1 MFCSVKLIISF
12 VVTNFYMKLNI
23 LLFVLFSTQIVFAQ
37 ERTLNGTVYS
47 EGSPLNG
54 ASLRIKGS
62 NLGTITNENGDFL
75 IKFSEKSNNHLIISF
90 IGHKS
95 KQIEID
101 PNNDDLGVI
110 ILDLNESLNEI
121 VISGTLKP
129 VSKLNSPVAVEVYS
143 QSFFKA
149 SPSQSIFES
158 MESINGIRPQ
168 LNCNVCNTGDIH
180 INGQEG
186 SYTMVLI
193 DGLPIVSGLSTVY
206 GLSGIPQSLI
216 ERVEIVKGPASTLYG
231 SEAIGGVINLIT
243 KLPENSSKLS
253 IDSFLTDW
261 GETNTD
267 IGYKYSLSN
276 KTTGLLGVNYFN
288 YSNPID
294 NNYDGFTDLTIQ
306 DRISIFN
313 KFTYGS
319 KLSFATR
326 FVYEDRWGGQ
336 LNWNPKYRGGDSIYG
351 ENIYTTRF
359 EAFGNYQF
367 NKNLSFQFSFNDH
380 THNSAYGT
388 TIFNAKQSIG
398 FGQLLWNKSI
408 KNNDLLF
415 GFAYRYTYYDD
426 DTTATFNE
434 ILSLN
439 QEDIYHMPGLFI
451 QDEIEI
457 NESNTLLLGVRF
469 DHNSLHGNIF
479 TPRINYKLSNYDQ
492 TSTLRLSFGTGYRV
506 AQVFTED
513 HAALTGARDV
523 VFLNNLE
530 PEKSW
535 NVNLNYVKKIYLKEG
550 AIIDFDMSV
559 FKTQF
564 SNKII
569 PDYDTN
575 PNKIIYDNLNGKSI
589 SQGVSI
595 NINSLFKNGIRFN
608 LGATYI
614 DSYIK
619 EEGVK
624 TTPYLTEKFQG
635 VWKFKKKWAS
645 NNLIFDLTGTT
656 IGPLR
661 LPTLSSFDPRP
672 EFSSTFSVVNI
683 QLTKILKNTY
693 EFYGGIKNIFD
704 FTPPK
709 NSIARSFDPFDKQ
722 VVFDYNGNAVQNENN
737 PYALTFDPSYVY
749 ASNQGFRF
757 FFGLR
762 YKIP

>member
-1 MFCSVKLIISF
+1 
-12 VVTNFYMKLNI
+12 MKLNI
-23 LLFVLFSTQIVFAQ
+23 ILFVLFSIQTGFSQ
-37 ERTLNGTVYS
+37 EHTINGTVYS
-47 EGSPLNG
+47 EGEPLNG
-54 ASLRIKGS
+54 ASLRIKGT
-62 NLGTITNENGDFL
+62 NLGTITNEKGYFS
-75 IKFSEKSNNHLIISF
+75 IKFSKKKNNQLIISYT
-90 IGHKS
+90 GHKS

-101 PNNDDLGVI
+101 PKDSDIGKIVLE
-110 ILDLNESLNEI
+110 LYESLDEI

-149 SPSQSIFES
+149 NPSPSIFES
-158 MESINGIRPQ
+158 LESINGIRPQ

-253 IDSFLTDW
+253 VDSFLSDW
-261 GETNTD
+261 GELNTD
-267 IGYKYSLSN
+267 IGYKYSLS
-276 KTTGLLGVNYFN
+276 KRTTGLLGINYFN
-288 YSNPID
+288 FSNPID
-294 NNYDGFTDLTIQ
+294 NNNDGFTDLTIQ

-313 KFTYGS
+313 KFTYGD

-336 LNWNPKYRGGDSIYG
+336 LNWEPKYRGGDTVYG

-359 EAFGNYQF
+359 EAFGNYTF
-367 NKNLSFQFSFNDH
+367 NKNLSFQFSYNNH

-388 TIFNAKQSIG
+388 TIFNANQTIG
-398 FGQLLWNKSI
+398 FGQLIWNKSI

-415 GFAYRYTYYDD
+415 GLAYRYTYYDD

-434 ILSLN
+434 ILNSN

-451 QDEIEI
+451 QDEIKI
-457 NESNTLLLGVRF
+457 NESNTLLLGIRF

-492 TSTLRLSFGTGYRV
+492 TSILRLSFGTGYRV

-523 VFLNNLE
+523 VFLNDLE

-535 NVNLNYVKKIYLKEG
+535 NTNLNYVKKVYLKEG
-550 AIIDFDMSV
+550 AIIDFDISI
-559 FKTQF
+559 FKTLF

-575 PNKIIYDNLNGKSI
+575 PNKIIYDNLKGRSI
-589 SQGVSI
+589 SQGVSL
-595 NINSLFKNGIRFN
+595 NINSLLENGIRFN

-619 EEGVK
+619 EDGVK
-624 TTPYLTEKFQG
+624 TVPYLTEKFQG
-635 VWKFKKKWAS
+635 VWKFEKKW
-645 NNLIFDLTGTT
+645 NDKNLIFDLTGTT

-661 LPTLSSFDPRP
+661 LPTLSRLDPRP
-672 EFSSTFSVVNI
+672 DYSSTFSIVNI
-683 QLTKILKNTY
+683 QLTKILKNTF
-693 EFYGGIKNIFD
+693 EIYGGVKNIFD

-722 VVFDYNGNAVQNENN
+722 VVFDNSGNAIQNENN
-737 PYALTFDPSYVY
+737 PYALTFDPSYVF

-762 YKIP
+762 YRIP

>member
-1 MFCSVKLIISF
+1 
-12 VVTNFYMKLNI
+12 MKLNI
-23 LLFVLFSTQIVFAQ
+23 ILFVLFSIQTGFAQ
-37 ERTLNGTVYS
+37 ERTVNGRVYS
-47 EGSPLNG
+47 EGEPLNG
-54 ASLRIKGS
+54 ASLRIKGT
-62 NLGTITNENGDFL
+62 NLGTITNEQGYFS
-75 IKFSEKSNNHLIISF
+75 IEFSEKRNNQLIISY

-101 PNNDDLGVI
+101 PNNSDVGRI
-110 ILDLNESLNEI
+110 ILELYESLDEI

-129 VSKLNSPVAVEVYS
+129 VSKLKSPVAVEVYS

-149 SPSQSIFES
+149 NPSPSIFES
-158 MESINGIRPQ
+158 LESINGIRPQ

-253 IDSFLTDW
+253 IDSFVSDW
-261 GETNTD
+261 GEINTD
-267 IGYKYSLSN
+267 IGYKYSLSK
-276 KTTGLLGVNYFN
+276 KTTGLLGINYFN
-288 YSNPID
+288 FSNPID
-294 NNYDGFTDLTIQ
+294 KNNDGFTDLTIQ

-313 KFTYGS
+313 KFTYGD

-336 LNWNPKYRGGDSIYG
+336 LDWEPKYRGGDTIYG
-351 ENIYTTRF
+351 ESIYTTRF
-359 EAFGNYQF
+359 EAFGNYKF
-367 NKNLSFQFSFNDH
+367 NKNLSFQFSYNNH

-388 TIFNAKQSIG
+388 TIFNANQTIG
-398 FGQLLWNKSI
+398 FSQLIWNKTI

-415 GFAYRYTYYDD
+415 GLAYRYTYYDD

-434 ILSLN
+434 ILNSN
-439 QEDIYHMPGLFI
+439 KEDIYHMPGLFI
-451 QDEIEI
+451 QDEIKI
-457 NESNTLLLGVRF
+457 NESNTLLLGIRF

-492 TSTLRLSFGTGYRV
+492 TSILRLSFGTGYRV

-523 VFLNNLE
+523 VFLNDLE

-535 NVNLNYVKKIYLKEG
+535 NTNLNYVKKVYLKEG
-550 AIIDFDMSV
+550 AIIDFDISI

-575 PNKIIYDNLNGKSI
+575 PNKIIYDNLKGRSI
-589 SQGVSI
+589 SQGLSL
-595 NINSLFKNGIRFN
+595 NINSLLENGIRFN

-619 EEGVK
+619 EDGVK
-624 TTPYLTEKFQG
+624 TVPYLTEKFQG
-635 VWKFKKKWAS
+635 VWKFEKKW
-645 NNLIFDLTGTT
+645 NDKNLIFDLTGTT

-661 LPTLSSFDPRP
+661 LPTLSRLDPRP
-672 EFSSTFSVVNI
+672 DYSSTFSIVNI
-683 QLTKILKNTY
+683 QLTKILKNTF
-693 EFYGGIKNIFD
+693 EIYGGVKNIFD

-722 VVFDYNGNAVQNENN
+722 VVFDNSGNAIQNENN
-737 PYALTFDPSYVY
+737 PYALTFDPSYVF

-762 YKIP
+762 YRIP

>member
-1 MFCSVKLIISF
+1 
-12 VVTNFYMKLNI
+12 MKLNI
-23 LLFVLFSTQIVFAQ
+23 ILFVLFSIQTGFAQ
-37 ERTLNGTVYS
+37 EHSVNGRVYS
-47 EGSPLNG
+47 EGEPLNG
-54 ASLRIKGS
+54 ASLRIKGT
-62 NLGTITNENGDFL
+62 NLGTITNEKGYFS
-75 IKFSEKSNNHLIISF
+75 IKFSKKKNNQLIISYT
-90 IGHKS
+90 GHKS

-101 PNNDDLGVI
+101 PKESDIGKI
-110 ILDLNESLNEI
+110 ILELYESLDEI

-129 VSKLNSPVAVEVYS
+129 VSKLKSPVAVEVYS

-149 SPSQSIFES
+149 NPSPSIFES
-158 MESINGIRPQ
+158 LESINGIRPQ

-253 IDSFLTDW
+253 IDSFVSDW
-261 GETNTD
+261 GEINTD
-267 IGYKYSLSN
+267 IGYKYSLSK
-276 KTTGLLGVNYFN
+276 KTTGLLGINYFN
-288 YSNPID
+288 FSNPID
-294 NNYDGFTDLTIQ
+294 NNNDGFTDLTIQ

-313 KFTYGS
+313 KFTYGD

-336 LNWNPKYRGGDSIYG
+336 LKWEPKYRGGDTVYG

-359 EAFGNYQF
+359 EAFGNYTF
-367 NKNLSFQFSFNDH
+367 NKNLSFQFSYNNH

-388 TIFNAKQSIG
+388 TIFNANQTIG
-398 FGQLLWNKSI
+398 FGQLIWNKSI

-415 GFAYRYTYYDD
+415 GLAYRYTYYDD

-434 ILSLN
+434 ILNSN

-451 QDEIEI
+451 QDEIKI
-457 NESNTLLLGVRF
+457 NESNTLLLGIRF

-492 TSTLRLSFGTGYRV
+492 TSILRLSFGTGYRV

-523 VFLNNLE
+523 VFLNDLE

-535 NVNLNYVKKIYLKEG
+535 NTNLNYVKKVYLKEG
-550 AIIDFDMSV
+550 AIIDFDISI

-575 PNKIIYDNLNGKSI
+575 PNKIIYDNLKGRSI
-589 SQGVSI
+589 SQGVSL
-595 NINSLFKNGIRFN
+595 NINSLLENGIRFN

-619 EEGVK
+619 EDGVK
-624 TTPYLTEKFQG
+624 TVPYLTEKFQS
-635 VWKFKKKWAS
+635 VWKFEKKW
-645 NNLIFDLTGTT
+645 NDKNLIFDLTGTT

-661 LPTLSSFDPRP
+661 LPTLSRLDPRP
-672 EFSSTFSVVNI
+672 DYSSTFSIVNI
-683 QLTKILKNTY
+683 QLTKILKNTF
-693 EFYGGIKNIFD
+693 EIYGGVKNIFD

-722 VVFDYNGNAVQNENN
+722 VVFDNSGNAIQNENN
-737 PYALTFDPSYVY
+737 PYALTFDPSYVF

-762 YKIP
+762 YRIP

>member
-1 MFCSVKLIISF
+1 
-12 VVTNFYMKLNI
+12 MKLNI
-23 LLFVLFSTQIVFAQ
+23 ILFVLFSIQTGFAQ
-37 ERTLNGTVYS
+37 EHTVNGTVYS
-47 EGSPLNG
+47 EGEPLNG
-54 ASLRIKGS
+54 ASLRIKGT
-62 NLGTITNENGDFL
+62 NLGTITNEKGY
-75 IKFSEKSNNHLIISF
+75 FSIEFSKKKNNQLIISYT
-90 IGHKS
+90 GHKS

-101 PNNDDLGVI
+101 PKDSDIGKI
-110 ILDLNESLNEI
+110 ILELYESLEEI

-149 SPSQSIFES
+149 NPSPSIFES
-158 MESINGIRPQ
+158 LESINGIRPQ

-253 IDSFLTDW
+253 VDSFLSDW
-261 GETNTD
+261 GELNTD
-267 IGYKYSLSN
+267 IGYKYSLS
-276 KTTGLLGVNYFN
+276 KRTTGLLGINYFN
-288 YSNPID
+288 FSNPID
-294 NNYDGFTDLTIQ
+294 NNNDGFTDLTIQ

-313 KFTYGS
+313 KFTYGD

-336 LNWNPKYRGGDSIYG
+336 LNWEPKYRGGDTVYG

-359 EAFGNYQF
+359 EAFGNYTF
-367 NKNLSFQFSFNDH
+367 NKNLSFQFSYNNH

-388 TIFNAKQSIG
+388 TIFNANQTIG
-398 FGQLLWNKSI
+398 FGQLIWNKSI

-415 GFAYRYTYYDD
+415 GLAYRYTYYDD

-434 ILSLN
+434 ILNSN

-451 QDEIEI
+451 QDEIKI
-457 NESNTLLLGVRF
+457 NESNTLLLGIRF

-492 TSTLRLSFGTGYRV
+492 TSILRLSFGTGYRV

-523 VFLNNLE
+523 VFLNDLE

-535 NVNLNYVKKIYLKEG
+535 NTNLNYVKKVYLKEG
-550 AIIDFDMSV
+550 AIIDFDISI

-575 PNKIIYDNLNGKSI
+575 PNKIIYDNLKGRSI
-589 SQGVSI
+589 SQGVSL
-595 NINSLFKNGIRFN
+595 NINSLLENGIRFN

-619 EEGVK
+619 EDGVK
-624 TTPYLTEKFQG
+624 TVPYLTEKFQG
-635 VWKFKKKWAS
+635 VWKFEKKW
-645 NNLIFDLTGTT
+645 NDKNLIFDLTGTT

-661 LPTLSSFDPRP
+661 LPTLSRLDPRP
-672 EFSSTFSVVNI
+672 DYSSTFSIVNI
-683 QLTKILKNTY
+683 QLTKILKNTF
-693 EFYGGIKNIFD
+693 EIYGGVKNIFD

-722 VVFDYNGNAVQNENN
+722 VVFDNSGNAIQNENN
-737 PYALTFDPSYVY
+737 PYALTFDPSYVF

-762 YKIP
+762 YRVP

>member
-1 MFCSVKLIISF
+1 
-12 VVTNFYMKLNI
+12 MKLNI
-23 LLFVLFSTQIVFAQ
+23 ILFVLFSIQTGFAQ
-37 ERTLNGTVYS
+37 EHTVNGTVYS
-47 EGSPLNG
+47 EGEPLNG
-54 ASLRIKGS
+54 ASLRIKGT
-62 NLGTITNENGDFL
+62 NLGTITNEKGY
-75 IKFSEKSNNHLIISF
+75 FSIEFSKKKNNQLIISYT
-90 IGHKS
+90 GHKS

-101 PNNDDLGVI
+101 PKDSDIGKIVLE
-110 ILDLNESLNEI
+110 LYESLDEI

-149 SPSQSIFES
+149 NPSPSIFES
-158 MESINGIRPQ
+158 LESINGIRPQ

-253 IDSFLTDW
+253 VDSFLSDW
-261 GETNTD
+261 GELNTD
-267 IGYKYSLSN
+267 IGYKYSLS
-276 KTTGLLGVNYFN
+276 KRTTGLLGINYFN
-288 YSNPID
+288 FSNPID
-294 NNYDGFTDLTIQ
+294 NNNDGFTDLTIQ

-313 KFTYGS
+313 KFTYGD

-336 LNWNPKYRGGDSIYG
+336 LNWEPKYRGGDTVYG

-359 EAFGNYQF
+359 EAFGNYTF
-367 NKNLSFQFSFNDH
+367 NKNLSFQFSYNNH

-388 TIFNAKQSIG
+388 TIFNANQTIG
-398 FGQLLWNKSI
+398 FGQLIWNKSI

-415 GFAYRYTYYDD
+415 GLAYRYTYYDD

-434 ILSLN
+434 ILNSN

-451 QDEIEI
+451 QDEIKI
-457 NESNTLLLGVRF
+457 NESNTLLLGIRF

-492 TSTLRLSFGTGYRV
+492 TSILRLSFGTGYRV

-523 VFLNNLE
+523 VFLNDLE

-535 NVNLNYVKKIYLKEG
+535 NTNLNYVKKVYLKEG
-550 AIIDFDMSV
+550 AIIDFDISI

-575 PNKIIYDNLNGKSI
+575 PNKIIYDNLKGRSI
-589 SQGVSI
+589 SQGVSL
-595 NINSLFKNGIRFN
+595 NINSLLENGIRFN

-619 EEGVK
+619 EDGVK
-624 TTPYLTEKFQG
+624 TVPYLTEKFQG
-635 VWKFKKKWAS
+635 VWKFEKKW
-645 NNLIFDLTGTT
+645 NDKNLIFDLTGTT

-661 LPTLSSFDPRP
+661 LPTLSRLDPRP
-672 EFSSTFSVVNI
+672 DYSSTFSIVNI
-683 QLTKILKNTY
+683 QLTKILKNTF
-693 EFYGGIKNIFD
+693 EIYGGIKNIFD

-722 VVFDYNGNAVQNENN
+722 VVFDNSGNAIQNENN
-737 PYALTFDPSYVY
+737 PYALTFDPSYVF

-762 YKIP
+762 YRVP

>member
-1 MFCSVKLIISF
+1 
-12 VVTNFYMKLNI
+12 MKLNI
-23 LLFVLFSTQIVFAQ
+23 ILFVLFSIQTGFSQ
-37 ERTLNGTVYS
+37 EHTINGTVYS
-47 EGSPLNG
+47 EGEPLNG
-54 ASLRIKGS
+54 ASLRIKGT
-62 NLGTITNENGDFL
+62 NLGTITNEKGYFS
-75 IKFSEKSNNHLIISF
+75 IKFSKKKNNQLIISYT
-90 IGHKS
+90 GHKS

-101 PNNDDLGVI
+101 PKDSDIGKIVLE
-110 ILDLNESLNEI
+110 LYESLDEI

-149 SPSQSIFES
+149 NPSPSIFES
-158 MESINGIRPQ
+158 LESINGIRPQ

-253 IDSFLTDW
+253 VDSFLSDW
-261 GETNTD
+261 GELNTD
-267 IGYKYSLSN
+267 IGYKYSLS
-276 KTTGLLGVNYFN
+276 KRTTGLLGINYFN
-288 YSNPID
+288 FSNPID
-294 NNYDGFTDLTIQ
+294 NNNDGFTDLTIQ

-313 KFTYGS
+313 KFTYGD

-336 LNWNPKYRGGDSIYG
+336 LNWEPKYRGGDTVYG

-359 EAFGNYQF
+359 EAFGNYTF
-367 NKNLSFQFSFNDH
+367 NKNLSFQFSYNNH

-388 TIFNAKQSIG
+388 TIFNANQTIG
-398 FGQLLWNKSI
+398 FGQLIWNKSI

-415 GFAYRYTYYDD
+415 GLAYRYTYYDD

-434 ILSLN
+434 ILNSN

-451 QDEIEI
+451 QDEIKI
-457 NESNTLLLGVRF
+457 NESNTLLLGIRF

-492 TSTLRLSFGTGYRV
+492 TSILRLSFGTGYRV

-523 VFLNNLE
+523 VFLNDLE

-535 NVNLNYVKKIYLKEG
+535 NTNLNYVKKVYLKEG
-550 AIIDFDMSV
+550 AIIDFDISI
-559 FKTQF
+559 FKTLF

-575 PNKIIYDNLNGKSI
+575 PNKIIYDNLKGRSI
-589 SQGVSI
+589 SQGVSL
-595 NINSLFKNGIRFN
+595 NINSLLENGIRFN

-619 EEGVK
+619 EDGVK
-624 TTPYLTEKFQG
+624 TVPYLTEKFQG
-635 VWKFKKKWAS
+635 VWKFEKKW
-645 NNLIFDLTGTT
+645 NDKNLIFDLTGTT

-661 LPTLSSFDPRP
+661 LPTLSRLDPRP
-672 EFSSTFSVVNI
+672 DYSSTFSIVNI
-683 QLTKILKNTY
+683 QLTKILKNTF
-693 EFYGGIKNIFD
+693 EIYGGIKNIFD

-722 VVFDYNGNAVQNENN
+722 VVFDNSGNAIQNENN
-737 PYALTFDPSYVY
+737 PYALTFDPSYVF

-762 YKIP
+762 YRVP

>member
-1 MFCSVKLIISF
+1 
-12 VVTNFYMKLNI
+12 MKLNI
-23 LLFVLFSTQIVFAQ
+23 ILFVLFSIQTGFAQ
-37 ERTLNGTVYS
+37 ERTVNGRVYS
-47 EGSPLNG
+47 EGEPLNG
-54 ASLRIKGS
+54 ASLRIKGT
-62 NLGTITNENGDFL
+62 NLGTITNEQGYFS
-75 IKFSEKSNNHLIISF
+75 IEFSEKRNNQLIISY

-101 PNNDDLGVI
+101 PNNSDVGRI
-110 ILDLNESLNEI
+110 ILELYESLDEI

-129 VSKLNSPVAVEVYS
+129 VSKLKSPVAVEVYS

-149 SPSQSIFES
+149 NPSPSIFES
-158 MESINGIRPQ
+158 LESINGIRPQ

-253 IDSFLTDW
+253 IDSFVSDW
-261 GETNTD
+261 GEINTD
-267 IGYKYSLSN
+267 IGYKYSLSK
-276 KTTGLLGVNYFN
+276 KTTGLLGINYFN
-288 YSNPID
+288 FSNPID
-294 NNYDGFTDLTIQ
+294 KNNDGFTDLTIQ

-313 KFTYGS
+313 KFTYGD

-336 LNWNPKYRGGDSIYG
+336 LDWEPKYRGGDTIYG
-351 ENIYTTRF
+351 ESIYTTRF
-359 EAFGNYQF
+359 EAFGNYKF
-367 NKNLSFQFSFNDH
+367 NKNLSFQFSYNNH

-388 TIFNAKQSIG
+388 TIFNANQTIG
-398 FGQLLWNKSI
+398 FGQLIWNKTI

-415 GFAYRYTYYDD
+415 GLAYRYTYYDD

-434 ILSLN
+434 ILNSN
-439 QEDIYHMPGLFI
+439 KEDIYHMPGLFI
-451 QDEIEI
+451 QDEIKI
-457 NESNTLLLGVRF
+457 NESNTLLLGIRF

-492 TSTLRLSFGTGYRV
+492 TSILRLSFGTGYRV

-523 VFLNNLE
+523 VFLNDLE

-535 NVNLNYVKKIYLKEG
+535 NTNLNYVKKVYLKEG
-550 AIIDFDMSV
+550 AIIDFDISI

-575 PNKIIYDNLNGKSI
+575 PNKIIYDNLKGRSI
-589 SQGVSI
+589 SQGLSL
-595 NINSLFKNGIRFN
+595 NINSLLENGIRFN

-619 EEGVK
+619 EDGVK
-624 TTPYLTEKFQG
+624 TVPYLTEKFQG
-635 VWKFKKKWAS
+635 VWKFEKKW
-645 NNLIFDLTGTT
+645 NDKNLIFDLTGTT

-661 LPTLSSFDPRP
+661 LPTLSRLDPRP
-672 EFSSTFSVVNI
+672 DYSSTFSIVNI
-683 QLTKILKNTY
+683 QLTKILKNTF
-693 EFYGGIKNIFD
+693 EIYGGVKNIFD

-722 VVFDYNGNAVQNENN
+722 VVFDNSGNAIQNENN
-737 PYALTFDPSYVY
+737 PYALTFDPSYVF

-762 YKIP
+762 YRIP

>member
-1 MFCSVKLIISF
+1 
-12 VVTNFYMKLNI
+12 MKLNI
-23 LLFVLFSTQIVFAQ
+23 ILFVLFSIQTGFSQ
-37 ERTLNGTVYS
+37 EHTINGTVYS
-47 EGSPLNG
+47 EGEPLNG
-54 ASLRIKGS
+54 ASLRIKGT
-62 NLGTITNENGDFL
+62 NLGTITNEKGYFS
-75 IKFSEKSNNHLIISF
+75 IKFSKKKNNQLIISYT
-90 IGHKS
+90 GHKS

-101 PNNDDLGVI
+101 PKDSDIGKIVLE
-110 ILDLNESLNEI
+110 LYESLDEI

-149 SPSQSIFES
+149 NPSPSIFES
-158 MESINGIRPQ
+158 LESINGIRPQ

-216 ERVEIVKGPASTLYG
+216 ERVEIVKGPASTIYG

-253 IDSFLTDW
+253 VDSFLSDW
-261 GETNTD
+261 GELNTD
-267 IGYKYSLSN
+267 IGYKYSLS
-276 KTTGLLGVNYFN
+276 KRTTGLLGINYFN
-288 YSNPID
+288 FSNPID
-294 NNYDGFTDLTIQ
+294 NNNDGFTDLTIQ

-313 KFTYGS
+313 KFTYGD

-336 LNWNPKYRGGDSIYG
+336 LNWEPKYRGGDTVYG

-359 EAFGNYQF
+359 EAFGNYTF
-367 NKNLSFQFSFNDH
+367 NKNLSFQFSYNNH

-388 TIFNAKQSIG
+388 TIFNANQTIG
-398 FGQLLWNKSI
+398 FGQLIWNKSI

-415 GFAYRYTYYDD
+415 GLAYRYTYYDD

-434 ILSLN
+434 ILNSN

-451 QDEIEI
+451 QDEIKI
-457 NESNTLLLGVRF
+457 NESNTLLLGIRF

-492 TSTLRLSFGTGYRV
+492 TSILRMSFGTGYRV

-523 VFLNNLE
+523 VFLNDLE

-535 NVNLNYVKKIYLKEG
+535 NTNLNYVKKVYLKEG
-550 AIIDFDMSV
+550 AIIDFDISI
-559 FKTQF
+559 FKTLF

-575 PNKIIYDNLNGKSI
+575 PNKIIYDNLKGRSI
-589 SQGVSI
+589 SQGVSL
-595 NINSLFKNGIRFN
+595 NINSLLENGIRFN

-619 EEGVK
+619 EDGVK
-624 TTPYLTEKFQG
+624 TVPYLTEKFQG
-635 VWKFKKKWAS
+635 VWKFEKKW
-645 NNLIFDLTGTT
+645 NDKNLIFDLTGTT

-661 LPTLSSFDPRP
+661 LPTLSRLDPRP
-672 EFSSTFSVVNI
+672 DYSSTFSIVNI
-683 QLTKILKNTY
+683 QLTKILKNTF
-693 EFYGGIKNIFD
+693 EIYGGIKNIFD

-722 VVFDYNGNAVQNENN
+722 VVFDNSGNAIQNENN
-737 PYALTFDPSYVY
+737 PYALTFDPSYVF

-762 YKIP
+762 YRVP

>member
-1 MFCSVKLIISF
+1 
-12 VVTNFYMKLNI
+12 MKLNI
-23 LLFVLFSTQIVFAQ
+23 ILFVLFSIQTGFAQ
-37 ERTLNGTVYS
+37 ERTVNGRVYS
-47 EGSPLNG
+47 EGEPLNG
-54 ASLRIKGS
+54 ASLRIKGT
-62 NLGTITNENGDFL
+62 NLGTITNEQGYFS
-75 IKFSEKSNNHLIISF
+75 IEFSEKRNNQLIISY

-101 PNNDDLGVI
+101 PNNSDVGRI
-110 ILDLNESLNEI
+110 ILELYESLDEI

-129 VSKLNSPVAVEVYS
+129 VSKLKSPVAVEVYS

-149 SPSQSIFES
+149 NPSPSIFES
-158 MESINGIRPQ
+158 LESINGIRPQ

-253 IDSFLTDW
+253 IDSFVSDW
-261 GETNTD
+261 GEINTD
-267 IGYKYSLSN
+267 IGYKYSLSK
-276 KTTGLLGVNYFN
+276 KTTGLLGINYFN
-288 YSNPID
+288 FSNPID
-294 NNYDGFTDLTIQ
+294 KNNDGFTDLTIQ

-313 KFTYGS
+313 KFTYGD

-336 LNWNPKYRGGDSIYG
+336 LDWEPRYRGGDTIYG
-351 ENIYTTRF
+351 ESIYTTRF
-359 EAFGNYQF
+359 EAFGNYKF
-367 NKNLSFQFSFNDH
+367 NKNLSFQFSYNNH

-388 TIFNAKQSIG
+388 TIFNANQTIG
-398 FGQLLWNKSI
+398 FSQLIWNKTI

-415 GFAYRYTYYDD
+415 GLAYRYTYYDD

-434 ILSLN
+434 ILNSN
-439 QEDIYHMPGLFI
+439 KEDIYHMPGLFI
-451 QDEIEI
+451 QDEIKI
-457 NESNTLLLGVRF
+457 NESNTLLLGIRF

-492 TSTLRLSFGTGYRV
+492 TSILRLSFGTGYRV

-523 VFLNNLE
+523 VFLNDLE

-535 NVNLNYVKKIYLKEG
+535 NTNLNYVKKVYLKEG
-550 AIIDFDMSV
+550 AIIDFDLSI

-575 PNKIIYDNLNGKSI
+575 PNKIIYDNLKGRSI
-589 SQGVSI
+589 SQGLSL
-595 NINSLFKNGIRFN
+595 NINSLLENGIRFN

-619 EEGVK
+619 EDGVK
-624 TTPYLTEKFQG
+624 TVPYLTEKFQG
-635 VWKFKKKWAS
+635 VWKFEKKW
-645 NNLIFDLTGTT
+645 NDKNLIFDLTGTT

-661 LPTLSSFDPRP
+661 LPTLSRLDPRP
-672 EFSSTFSVVNI
+672 DYSSTFSIVNI
-683 QLTKILKNTY
+683 QLTKILKNTF
-693 EFYGGIKNIFD
+693 EIYGGVKNIFD

-722 VVFDYNGNAVQNENN
+722 VVFDNSGNAIQNENN
-737 PYALTFDPSYVY
+737 PYALTFDPSYVF

-762 YKIP
+762 YRIP

>member
-1 MFCSVKLIISF
+1 L
-12 VVTNFYMKLNI
+12 KLNI
-23 LLFVLFSTQIVFAQ
+23 ILFVLFSIQTGFAQ
-37 ERTLNGTVYS
+37 ERTVNGRVYS
-47 EGSPLNG
+47 EGEPLNG
-54 ASLRIKGS
+54 ASLRIKGT
-62 NLGTITNENGDFL
+62 NLGTITNEQGYFS
-75 IKFSEKSNNHLIISF
+75 IKFSEKRNNQLIISY

-101 PNNDDLGVI
+101 PNNSDVGRI
-110 ILDLNESLNEI
+110 ILELYESLDEI

-129 VSKLNSPVAVEVYS
+129 VSKLKSPVAVEVYS

-149 SPSQSIFES
+149 NPSPSIFES
-158 MESINGIRPQ
+158 LESINGIRPQ

-253 IDSFLTDW
+253 IDSFVSDW
-261 GETNTD
+261 GEINTD
-267 IGYKYSLSN
+267 IGYKYSLSK
-276 KTTGLLGVNYFN
+276 KTTGLLGINYFN
-288 YSNPID
+288 FSNPID
-294 NNYDGFTDLTIQ
+294 KNNDGFTDLTIQ

-313 KFTYGS
+313 KFTYGD

-336 LNWNPKYRGGDSIYG
+336 LDWEPKYRGGDTIYG
-351 ENIYTTRF
+351 ESIYTTRF
-359 EAFGNYQF
+359 EAFGNYKF
-367 NKNLSFQFSFNDH
+367 NKNLSFQFSYNNH

-388 TIFNAKQSIG
+388 TIFNANQTIG
-398 FGQLLWNKSI
+398 FSQLIWNKTI

-415 GFAYRYTYYDD
+415 GLAYRYTYYDD

-434 ILSLN
+434 ILNSN
-439 QEDIYHMPGLFI
+439 KEDIYHMPGLFI
-451 QDEIEI
+451 QDEIKI
-457 NESNTLLLGVRF
+457 NESNTLLLGIRF

-492 TSTLRLSFGTGYRV
+492 TSILRLSFGTGYRV

-523 VFLNNLE
+523 VFLNDLE

-535 NVNLNYVKKIYLKEG
+535 NTNLNYVKKVYLKEG
-550 AIIDFDMSV
+550 AIIDFDISI

-575 PNKIIYDNLNGKSI
+575 PNKIIYDNLKGKSI
-589 SQGVSI
+589 SQGVSL
-595 NINSLFKNGIRFN
+595 NINSLLENGIRFN

-619 EEGVK
+619 EDGVK
-624 TTPYLTEKFQG
+624 TVPYLTEKFQG
-635 VWKFKKKWAS
+635 VWKFEKKW
-645 NNLIFDLTGTT
+645 NDKNLIFDLTGTT

-661 LPTLSSFDPRP
+661 LPTLSRLDPRP
-672 EFSSTFSVVNI
+672 DYSSTFSIVNI
-683 QLTKILKNTY
+683 QLTKILKNTF
-693 EFYGGIKNIFD
+693 EIYGGVKNIFD

-722 VVFDYNGNAVQNENN
+722 VVFDNSGNAIQNENN
-737 PYALTFDPSYVY
+737 PYALTFDPSYVF

-762 YKIP
+762 YRIP

>member
-1 MFCSVKLIISF
+1 V
-12 VVTNFYMKLNI
+12 KLNI
-23 LLFVLFSTQIVFAQ
+23 ILFVLFSIQTGFAQ
-37 ERTLNGTVYS
+37 EHSVNGRVYS
-47 EGSPLNG
+47 EGEPLNG
-54 ASLRIKGS
+54 ASLRIKGT
-62 NLGTITNENGDFL
+62 NLGTITNEKGYFS
-75 IKFSEKSNNHLIISF
+75 IKFSKKKNNQLIISYT
-90 IGHKS
+90 GHKS

-101 PNNDDLGVI
+101 PKESDIGKI
-110 ILDLNESLNEI
+110 ILELYESLDEI

-129 VSKLNSPVAVEVYS
+129 VSKLKSPVAVEVYS

-149 SPSQSIFES
+149 NPSPSIFES
-158 MESINGIRPQ
+158 LESINGIRPQ

-253 IDSFLTDW
+253 IDSFVSDW
-261 GETNTD
+261 GEINTD
-267 IGYKYSLSN
+267 IGYKYSLSK
-276 KTTGLLGVNYFN
+276 KTTGLLGINYFN
-288 YSNPID
+288 FSNPID
-294 NNYDGFTDLTIQ
+294 NNNDGFTDLTIQ

-313 KFTYGS
+313 KFTYGD

-336 LNWNPKYRGGDSIYG
+336 LKWEPKYRGGDTVYG

-359 EAFGNYQF
+359 EAFGNYRF
-367 NKNLSFQFSFNDH
+367 NKNLSFQFSYNNH

-388 TIFNAKQSIG
+388 TIFNANQTIG
-398 FGQLLWNKSI
+398 FGQLIWNKSI

-415 GFAYRYTYYDD
+415 GLAYRYTYYDD

-434 ILSLN
+434 ILNSN

-451 QDEIEI
+451 QDEIKI
-457 NESNTLLLGVRF
+457 NESNTLLLGIRF

-492 TSTLRLSFGTGYRV
+492 TSILRLSFGTGYRV

-523 VFLNNLE
+523 IFLNDLE

-535 NVNLNYVKKIYLKEG
+535 NTNLNYVKKVYLKEG
-550 AIIDFDMSV
+550 AIIDFDISI

-575 PNKIIYDNLNGKSI
+575 PNKIIYDNLKGRSI
-589 SQGVSI
+589 SQGVSL
-595 NINSLFKNGIRFN
+595 NINSLLENGIRFN

-619 EEGVK
+619 EDGVK
-624 TTPYLTEKFQG
+624 TVPYLTEKFQS
-635 VWKFKKKWAS
+635 VWKFEKKW
-645 NNLIFDLTGTT
+645 NDKNLIFDLTGTT

-661 LPTLSSFDPRP
+661 LPTLSRLDPRP
-672 EFSSTFSVVNI
+672 DYSSTFSIVNI
-683 QLTKILKNTY
+683 QLTKILKNTF
-693 EFYGGIKNIFD
+693 EIYGGVKNIFD

-722 VVFDYNGNAVQNENN
+722 VVFNNSGNAIQNENN
-737 PYALTFDPSYVY
+737 PYALTFDPSYVF

-762 YKIP
+762 YRIP

>member
-1 MFCSVKLIISF
+1 
-12 VVTNFYMKLNI
+12 MKLNI
-23 LLFVLFSTQIVFAQ
+23 ILFVLLSIQIGLAQ
-37 ERTLNGTVYS
+37 ERTINGTVYS

-75 IKFSEKSNNHLIISF
+75 IQFSEKRNNQLIISF

-101 PNNDDLGVI
+101 KKNNDLGVI
-110 ILDLNESLNEI
+110 NLELSESLDEI

-149 SPSQSIFES
+149 NPSQSIFES

-267 IGYKYSLSN
+267 IGYKYNLSK

-294 NNYDGFTDLTIQ
+294 NNNDGFTDLTIQ

-313 KFTYGS
+313 KVTYGD
-319 KLSFATR
+319 KLSFASR

-336 LNWNPKYRGGDSIYG
+336 LDWEPKYRGGDSIYG

-359 EAFGNYQF
+359 EAFGNYTF
-367 NKNLSFQFSFNDH
+367 NKNLSIQFSYNNH

-388 TIFNAKQSIG
+388 TIFNANQTIG
-398 FGQLLWNKSI
+398 FGQLIWNKSI

-415 GFAYRYTYYDD
+415 GLAYRYTYYDD

-434 ILSLN
+434 ILNLN
-439 QEDIYHMPGLFI
+439 KEDIYHMPGLFI
-451 QDEIEI
+451 QDEIKI
-457 NESNTLLLGVRF
+457 NESNMLLLGIRF

-492 TSTLRLSFGTGYRV
+492 SSILRLSVGTGYRV

-523 VFLNNLE
+523 VFLNDLE

-535 NVNLNYVKKIYLKEG
+535 NTNLNYVKKIYLGEG
-550 AIIDFDMSV
+550 AIIDFDLSI

-575 PNKIIYDNLNGKSI
+575 PNKIIYDNLKGTSV
-589 SQGVSI
+589 SQGVSL
-595 NINSLFKNGIRFN
+595 NINSLLVNGIRFN

-619 EEGVK
+619 EGQEKKV
-624 TTPYLTEKFQG
+624 PYLTEKFQG
-635 VWKFKKKWAS
+635 VWKFEKKW
-645 NNLIFDLTGTT
+645 NDKNLIFDLTGIT

-661 LPTLSSFDPRP
+661 LPTLGSLDPRP
-672 EFSSTFSVVNI
+672 DYSSTFSIVNI
-683 QLTKILKNTY
+683 QLTKILKNTF
-693 EFYGGIKNIFD
+693 EIYGGVKNIFD

-709 NSIARSFDPFDKQ
+709 NSIARSFDPFDKK
-722 VVFDYNGNAVQNENN
+722 VIFDNSGNAIQNENN
-737 PYALTFDPSYVY
+737 PYALTFDPSYVF

-762 YKIP
+762 YKII

>member
-1 MFCSVKLIISF
+1 
-12 VVTNFYMKLNI
+12 MKLNI
-23 LLFVLFSTQIVFAQ
+23 ILFVLFSIQTGFAQ
-37 ERTLNGTVYS
+37 EHSVNGRVYS
-47 EGSPLNG
+47 EGEPLNG
-54 ASLRIKGS
+54 ASLRIKGT
-62 NLGTITNENGDFL
+62 NLGTITNEKGYFS
-75 IKFSEKSNNHLIISF
+75 IKFSKKKNNQLIISYT
-90 IGHKS
+90 GHKS

-101 PNNDDLGVI
+101 PKESDIGKI
-110 ILDLNESLNEI
+110 ILELYESLDEI

-129 VSKLNSPVAVEVYS
+129 VSKLKSPVAVEVYS

-149 SPSQSIFES
+149 NPSPSIFES
-158 MESINGIRPQ
+158 LESINGIRPQ

-253 IDSFLTDW
+253 IDSFVSDW
-261 GETNTD
+261 GEINTD
-267 IGYKYSLSN
+267 IGYKYSLSK
-276 KTTGLLGVNYFN
+276 KTTGLLGINYFN
-288 YSNPID
+288 FSNPID
-294 NNYDGFTDLTIQ
+294 NNNDGFTDLTIQ

-313 KFTYGS
+313 KFTYGD

-336 LNWNPKYRGGDSIYG
+336 LKWEPKYRGGDTVYG

-359 EAFGNYQF
+359 EAFGNYRF
-367 NKNLSFQFSFNDH
+367 NKNLSFQFSYNNH

-388 TIFNAKQSIG
+388 TIFNANQTIG
-398 FGQLLWNKSI
+398 FGQLIWNKSI

-415 GFAYRYTYYDD
+415 GLAYRYTYYDD

-434 ILSLN
+434 ILNSN

-451 QDEIEI
+451 QDEIKI
-457 NESNTLLLGVRF
+457 NESNTLLLGIRF

-492 TSTLRLSFGTGYRV
+492 TSILRLSFGTGYRV

-523 VFLNNLE
+523 IFLNDLE

-535 NVNLNYVKKIYLKEG
+535 NTNLNYVKKVYLKEG
-550 AIIDFDMSV
+550 AIIDFDISI

-575 PNKIIYDNLNGKSI
+575 PNKIIYDNLKGRSI
-589 SQGVSI
+589 SQGVSL
-595 NINSLFKNGIRFN
+595 NINSLLENGIRFN

-619 EEGVK
+619 EDGVK
-624 TTPYLTEKFQG
+624 TVPYLTEKFQS
-635 VWKFKKKWAS
+635 VWKFEKKW
-645 NNLIFDLTGTT
+645 NDKNLIFDLTGTT

-661 LPTLSSFDPRP
+661 LPTLSRLDPRP
-672 EFSSTFSVVNI
+672 DYSSTFSIVNI
-683 QLTKILKNTY
+683 QLTKILKNTF
-693 EFYGGIKNIFD
+693 EIYGGVKNIFD

-722 VVFDYNGNAVQNENN
+722 VVFDNSGNAIQNENN
-737 PYALTFDPSYVY
+737 PYALTFDPSYVF

-762 YKIP
+762 YRVP

>member
-1 MFCSVKLIISF
+1 V
-12 VVTNFYMKLNI
+12 KLNI
-23 LLFVLFSTQIVFAQ
+23 ILFVLFSIQTGFAQ
-37 ERTLNGTVYS
+37 ERTVNGRVYS
-47 EGSPLNG
+47 EGEPLNG
-54 ASLRIKGS
+54 ASLRIKGT
-62 NLGTITNENGDFL
+62 NLGTITNEQGYFS
-75 IKFSEKSNNHLIISF
+75 IEFSEKRNNQLIISY

-101 PNNDDLGVI
+101 PNNSDVGRI
-110 ILDLNESLNEI
+110 ILELYESLDEI

-129 VSKLNSPVAVEVYS
+129 VSKLKSPVAVEVYS

-149 SPSQSIFES
+149 NPSPSIFES
-158 MESINGIRPQ
+158 LESINGIRPQ

-253 IDSFLTDW
+253 IDSFVSDW
-261 GETNTD
+261 GEINTD
-267 IGYKYSLSN
+267 IGYKYSLSK
-276 KTTGLLGVNYFN
+276 KTTGLLGINYFN
-288 YSNPID
+288 FSNPID
-294 NNYDGFTDLTIQ
+294 KNNDGFTDLTIQ
-306 DRISIFN
+306 DRVSIFN
-313 KFTYGS
+313 KFTYGD

-336 LNWNPKYRGGDSIYG
+336 LDWEPRYRGGDTIYG
-351 ENIYTTRF
+351 ESIYTTRF
-359 EAFGNYQF
+359 EAFGNYKF
-367 NKNLSFQFSFNDH
+367 NKNLSFQFSYNNH

-388 TIFNAKQSIG
+388 TIFNANQTIG
-398 FGQLLWNKSI
+398 FGQLIWNKTI

-415 GFAYRYTYYDD
+415 GLAYRYTYYDD

-434 ILSLN
+434 ILNSN
-439 QEDIYHMPGLFI
+439 KEDIYHMPGLFI
-451 QDEIEI
+451 QDEIKI
-457 NESNTLLLGVRF
+457 NESNTLLLGIRF

-492 TSTLRLSFGTGYRV
+492 TSILRLSFGTGYRV

-523 VFLNNLE
+523 VFLNDLE

-535 NVNLNYVKKIYLKEG
+535 NTNLNYVKKVYLKEG
-550 AIIDFDMSV
+550 AIIDFDISI

-575 PNKIIYDNLNGKSI
+575 PNKIIYDNLKGKSI
-589 SQGVSI
+589 SQGLSL
-595 NINSLFKNGIRFN
+595 NINSLLENGIRFN

-619 EEGVK
+619 EDGVK
-624 TTPYLTEKFQG
+624 TVPYLTEKFQG
-635 VWKFKKKWAS
+635 VWKFEKKW
-645 NNLIFDLTGTT
+645 NDKNLIFDLTGTT

-661 LPTLSSFDPRP
+661 LPTLSRLDPRP
-672 EFSSTFSVVNI
+672 DYSSTFSIVNI
-683 QLTKILKNTY
+683 QLTKILKNTF
-693 EFYGGIKNIFD
+693 EIYGGVKNIFD

-722 VVFDYNGNAVQNENN
+722 VVFDNSGNAIQNENN
-737 PYALTFDPSYVY
+737 PYALTFDPSYVF
-749 ASNQGFRF
+749 ASNQGFRI

-762 YKIP
+762 YRIP

>member
-1 MFCSVKLIISF
+1 
-12 VVTNFYMKLNI
+12 MKLNI
-23 LLFVLFSTQIVFAQ
+23 ILFVLLSIQIGLAQ
-37 ERTLNGTVYS
+37 ERTINGTVYS

-75 IKFSEKSNNHLIISF
+75 IQFSEKRNNQLIISF

-101 PNNDDLGVI
+101 KKNNDLGVI
-110 ILDLNESLNEI
+110 NLELSESLDEI

-129 VSKLNSPVAVEVYS
+129 VSKLNSPVAIEVYS

-149 SPSQSIFES
+149 NPSQSIFES

-193 DGLPIVSGLSTVY
+193 DGLPSVSGLSTVY

-267 IGYKYSLSN
+267 IGYKYNLSK

-294 NNYDGFTDLTIQ
+294 NNNDGFTDLTIQ

-313 KFTYGS
+313 KVTYGD
-319 KLSFATR
+319 KLSFASR

-336 LNWNPKYRGGDSIYG
+336 LDWEPKYRGGDSIYG

-359 EAFGNYQF
+359 EAFGNYTF
-367 NKNLSFQFSFNDH
+367 NKSLSFQFSYNNH

-388 TIFNAKQSIG
+388 TIFNANQTIG
-398 FGQLLWNKSI
+398 FGQLIWNKSI

-415 GFAYRYTYYDD
+415 CLAYRYTYYDD

-434 ILSLN
+434 ILNLN
-439 QEDIYHMPGLFI
+439 KEDIYHMPGLFI
-451 QDEIEI
+451 QDEIKI
-457 NESNTLLLGVRF
+457 NESNMLLLGIRF

-492 TSTLRLSFGTGYRV
+492 SSILRLSFGTGYRV

-523 VFLNNLE
+523 VFLNDLE

-535 NVNLNYVKKIYLKEG
+535 NTNLNYVKKIYLREG
-550 AIIDFDMSV
+550 AIIDFDLSI

-575 PNKIIYDNLNGKSI
+575 PNKIIYDNLKGTSV
-589 SQGVSI
+589 SQGVSL
-595 NINSLFKNGIRFN
+595 NINSLLENGIRFN

-619 EEGVK
+619 EGQKKKV
-624 TTPYLTEKFQG
+624 PYLTEKFQG
-635 VWKFKKKWAS
+635 VWKFEKKW
-645 NNLIFDLTGTT
+645 NDKNLIFDLTGIT

-661 LPTLSSFDPRP
+661 LPTLGSLDLRP
-672 EFSSTFSVVNI
+672 GYSSTFSIVNI
-683 QLTKILKNTY
+683 QLTKILKNTF
-693 EFYGGIKNIFD
+693 EIYGGVKNIFD

-722 VVFDYNGNAVQNENN
+722 VIFDNSGNAIQNENN
-737 PYALTFDPSYVY
+737 PYALTFDPSYVF
-749 ASNQGFRF
+749 ASNQGFRI

-762 YKIP
+762 YKII

>member
-23 LLFVLFSTQIVFAQ
+23 LLFVLFSIQIVFAQ

-62 NLGTITNENGDFL
+62 NLGTITNEKGNFS
-75 IKFSEKSNNHLIISF
+75 ITFSEKSNNQLIISF
-90 IGHKS
+90 IGHKT

-101 PNNDDLGVI
+101 SKNDDLGVI

-267 IGYKYSLSN
+267 IGYKYNLSS

-294 NNYDGFTDLTIQ
+294 KNNDGFTDLTIQ

-313 KFTYGS
+313 KFTYGG

-336 LNWNPKYRGGDSIYG
+336 LNWEPKYRGGDNIYG

-359 EAFGNYQF
+359 EAFGNYEF

-388 TIFNAKQSIG
+388 TIFNAKQAIG

-426 DTTATFNE
+426 DTTATYNE
-434 ILSLN
+434 IQNLN
-439 QEDIYHMPGLFI
+439 QEGIYHMPGLFI
-451 QDEIEI
+451 QDEIKI
-457 NESNTLLLGVRF
+457 NESNTLLLGLRF

-492 TSTLRLSFGTGYRV
+492 TSILRLSYGTGYRV

-535 NVNLNYVKKIYLKEG
+535 NVNLNYVKKIYLKQG

-619 EEGVK
+619 EEGMK

-635 VWKFKKKWAS
+635 VWKFEKKWAS
-645 NNLIFDLTGTT
+645 NNLIFDLTGVT

-661 LPTLSSFDPRP
+661 LPTLSSSDPRP
-672 EFSSTFSVVNI
+672 KFSSTFNILNI
-683 QLTKILKNTY
+683 QLTKILKNTF

-704 FTPPK
+704 FTPPR

-722 VVFDYNGNAVQNENN
+722 VVFDNNGNAIQSDNN

-762 YKIP
+762 YKVQ